1 MTRPVQHTAAAVAGW
16 LREGRRVVSGLL
28 VQVDGSSPLDVGA
41 SMYVDEHGGIEGS
54 ITGGCV
60 EGAVA
65 AAAMEM
71 IEADG
76 EPQLV
81 TYGISDELAGTV
93 GLMCGGI
100 VHIFIHELKGA
111 ARDAALLDLEA
122 TIEHRP
128 AALVTLLDGEQAGAK
143 LFVDERGTTGSLN
156 TGELLDKNARR
167 EAQGLLAEGRSSMRD
182 FGTDGASLGSGLRVY
197 ASIQAE
203 PPRMV
208 VFGAIDFSSA
218 LAPLA
223 KGLGYK
229 VTIADPRSAFLKSRR
244 FSADA
249 ETEVGWPDKV
259 LDGVELGPARRG
271 PDLHPRP
278 EARRPG
284 GAGRAGHRRGLH
296 RGAGQPQHDRRP
308 QPPPAGR
315 RGHAGADRPHLR
327 ALRARHRRLDG
338 RGDRRRR
345 AGRDHRA
352 PRRAPRTTVA
362 GGRRADPPRRHQR
375 RKRRDSMA
383 YTVAVTWIAKPG
395 EEDAVA
401 AALQA
406 LVEPSRAEEGVL
418 VYVPNRDPEDP
429 TKFFIYEQYVD
440 EAAYTAH
447 TETEHFKTHGFG
459 DAIPR
464 LLERKREF
472 YAPMVD

>member
-41 SMYVDEHGGIEGS
+41 SMYIDEHGGIEGS

-65 AAAMEM
+65 AAALEM

-111 ARDAALLDLEA
+111 ARDAVLLDLEA

-143 LFVDERGTTGSLN
+143 LFVDENGTTGSLN

-259 LDGVELGPARRG
+259 LDGVELGPRDAVLIFTHDPKLDVPAVQAALG
-271 PDLHPRP
+271 T
-278 EARRPG
+278 
-284 GAGRAGHRRGLH
+284 GAGYI
-296 RGAGQPQHDRRP
+296 GALGSRNTT
-308 QPPPAGR
+308 
-315 RGHAGADRPHLR
+315 ADRN
-327 ALRARHRRLDG
+327 RRLQDVG
-338 RGDRRRR
+338 VTQEQIDRIFAPCGLDIGASTVEETAVAVLAEIIAHR
-345 AGRDHRA
+345 AGRHGQPLREA
-352 PRRAPRTTVA
+352 EGPIRH
-362 GGRRADPPRRHQR
+362 ADTNDER
-375 RKRRDSMA
+375 
-383 YTVAVTWIAKPG
+383 
-395 EEDAVA
+395 EETAWPI
-401 AALQA
+401 
-406 LVEPSRAEEGVL
+406 PS
-418 VYVPNRDPEDP
+418 P
-429 TKFFIYEQYVD
+429 
-440 EAAYTAH
+440 
-447 TETEHFKTHGFG
+447 
-459 DAIPR
+459 
-464 LLERKREF
+464 
-472 YAPMVD
+472 

>member
-16 LREGRRVVSGLL
+16 LRDGRRVVAGLL

-41 SMYVDEHGGIEGS
+41 SMYVDDQGGIEGS

-71 IEADG
+71 MDDDG

-111 ARDAALLDLEA
+111 ARDAVLLDLEA
-122 TIEHRP
+122 TVEHKP

-143 LFVDERGTTGSLN
+143 LFVDEHGCTGSLN
-156 TGELLDKNARR
+156 SGELLDKNARR

-182 FGTDGASLGSGLRVY
+182 FGTDGASLGAGLRVY

-203 PPRMV
+203 PPRMI

-259 LDGVELGPARRG
+259 LSGVELGPRDAVLIFTHDPKLDVPAVQAALG
-271 PDLHPRP
+271 T
-278 EARRPG
+278 
-284 GAGRAGHRRGLH
+284 GAGYI
-296 RGAGQPQHDRRP
+296 GALGSRNTT
-308 QPPPAGR
+308 
-315 RGHAGADRPHLR
+315 ADRN
-327 ALRARHRRLDG
+327 RRLHEVGVTPEQIERIFAPCGLDIG
-338 RGDRRRR
+338 ASTVEETAVAVLAEIIAQR
-345 AGRDHRA
+345 AGRHGQPLR
-352 PRRAPRTTVA
+352 
-362 GGRRADPPRRHQR
+362 
-375 RKRRDSMA
+375 
-383 YTVAVTWIAKPG
+383 
-395 EEDAVA
+395 
-401 AALQA
+401 
-406 LVEPSRAEEGVL
+406 
-418 VYVPNRDPEDP
+418 
-429 TKFFIYEQYVD
+429 
-440 EAAYTAH
+440 EAAGPIRHADTTNEREETAWP
-447 TETEHFKTHGFG
+447 
-459 DAIPR
+459 IPS
-464 LLERKREF
+464 
-472 YAPMVD
+472 P